1 MSRRASKSL
10 ILLMCCVL
18 LVTGC
23 KPIQPFFLFEDGDLS
38 HYKGVATEIEFPDD
52 YTPTLAE
59 VEGAL
64 PPLTLRNPETQQ
76 IWDLKLEEAV
86 QIALANSTVI
96 RTVNGNASPLAL
108 ISSPETAPTIYNPA
122 LAETDPIRG
131 VETALSAFDANFSSS
146 MFWEKN
152 DRAVNV
158 GGLGGLIF
166 APIFEQDLGT
176 FQAELSKVNATG
188 GTTTVRHNVNYEWN
202 NNPSR
207 AIPSDYNVNLE
218 AEWRQPLL
226 QGAGVEFNRI
236 AGPNAQPGFFF
247 SNGVMIARINT
258 DIALA
263 DFEANVRNLV
273 SSVEDAYWEL
283 YFQYRNLD
291 SVLAGRDS
299 ALQTWRK
306 VNALYTVGSKGG
318 EAENEAQARDQYYL
332 FRGLVEQA
340 LSQLYTSEAQL
351 RYVLGL
357 ATTDGRL
364 IRPAEEPTIAHVNF
378 NWWDVHTESMV
389 RSVELR
395 RQKFR
400 IKQRELEL
408 VAARNFLLPRLDA
421 VGRYRWTGLGD
432 ELIDPNGYGFN
443 PDSPTGDLPGS
454 NAWST
459 LTDGNFQEWQLGLQ
473 ASLPIG
479 FRRELS
485 AVRNAQLTLA
495 RDRAVL
501 QDLELAISHELSE
514 AIRQLDLAY
523 KLAET
528 NFNRRR
534 AAADEVRAVEVSFD
548 AGVATLDL
556 VLDAQRRLAE
566 AESDFFRAVVDYNL
580 AIKDIELRKG
590 SLLEYDGVYLAEGPW
605 PGKAYF
611 DARLRARER
620 DAGIF
625 LNYGYTRPR
634 VFSRGPYA
642 QITGHPQD
650 MPMDGTIEY
659 ENVPADAPQ
668 EIPTPAPT
676 PAPSG
681 APGEPIMYRGGT
693 PQAQL
698 QGPGP
703 AAGMAQSA
711 APASDFSWGRLGLD
725 AATSTGAPA
734 ANQSIQQVSHVESR
748 PVNGYE
754 ALPNSATTTANRSA
768 AEWSGPHN

>member
-1 MSRRASKSL
+1 MSQRASKSL
-10 ILLMCCVL
+10 ILLMCCIL

-52 YTPTLAE
+52 FTPTLAE

-86 QIALANSTVI
+86 QITLANSRVI
-96 RTVNGNASPLAL
+96 RTVNGNASPNAL
-108 ISSPETAPTIYNPA
+108 ISSPDVAPTVYNPA

-131 VETALSAFDANFSSS
+131 VETALSAFDANFTTSA
-146 MFWEKN
+146 FWEKN
-152 DRAVNV
+152 DRPVNV
-158 GGLGGLIF
+158 GGVAGLIF

-176 FQAELSKVNATG
+176 FQAQIQKVNATG
-188 GTTTVRHNVNYEWN
+188 GTTTIRHNVAYEWN

-207 AIPSDYNVNLE
+207 VIPSDYNVNIE
-218 AEWRQPLL
+218 AEWSQPLL

-247 SNGVMIARINT
+247 SNGVMVARINT

-273 SSVEDAYWEL
+273 SSVEDAYWQL

-306 VNALYTVGSKGG
+306 VSALYQVGSRGG
-318 EAENEAQARDQYYL
+318 EAENEAQARDQFYL

-340 LSQLYTSEAQL
+340 LSQLYTTEAQL
-351 RYVLGL
+351 RYVMGL

-364 IRPAEEPTIAHVNF
+364 IRPGEEPTIARVNF
-378 NWWDVHTESMV
+378 DWWDVHSESMV

-432 ELIDPNGYGFN
+432 ELIDPNGTGFN
-443 PDSPTGDLPGS
+443 PSSPTGDLVGS

-459 LTDGNFQEWQLGLQ
+459 LTSGNFQEWQLGFQ
-473 ASLPIG
+473 ASVPIG

-501 QDLELAISHELSE
+501 QDLELAISHDLSE
-514 AIRQLDLAY
+514 AIRQLDLSF

-528 NFNRRR
+528 NFNRRK

-580 AIKDIELRKG
+580 AIKNIELRKG
-590 SLLEYDGVYLAEGPW
+590 SLLEYDGVFLSEGPW

-634 VFSRGPYA
+634 VLSKGPYA
-642 QITGHPQD
+642 QISGHPGQ
-650 MPMDGTIEY
+650 MPVDGQIEY
-659 ENVPADAPQ
+659 EEIPADQPQ
-668 EIPTPAPT
+668 QVPTPA
-676 PAPSG
+676 G
-681 APGEPIMYRGGT
+681 APGEPIMYRGEV
-693 PQAQL
+693 PQAQ
-698 QGPGP
+698 Q
-703 AAGMAQSA
+703 AGGDPNLGAVGNPSQ
-711 APASDFSWGRLGLD
+711 SDFRWGTLGL
-725 AATSTGAPA
+725 AAQGASGAQPM
-734 ANQSIQQVSHVESR
+734 SEGVQQVSHIA
-748 PVNGYE
+748 PAPHPTNAHE
-754 ALPNSATTTANRSA
+754 ALPNQAAPSANRTA
-768 AEWSGPHN
+768 AEWSRPHNEHVVR

>member
-1 MSRRASKSL
+1 
-10 ILLMCCVL
+10 
-18 LVTGC
+18 
-23 KPIQPFFLFEDGDLS
+23 
-38 HYKGVATEIEFPDD
+38 
-52 YTPTLAE
+52 
-59 VEGAL
+59 
-64 PPLTLRNPETQQ
+64 
-76 IWDLKLEEAV
+76 
-86 QIALANSTVI
+86 
-96 RTVNGNASPLAL
+96 
-108 ISSPETAPTIYNPA
+108 
-122 LAETDPIRG
+122 
-131 VETALSAFDANFSSS
+131 
-146 MFWEKN
+146 
-152 DRAVNV
+152 
-158 GGLGGLIF
+158 
-166 APIFEQDLGT
+166 
-176 FQAELSKVNATG
+176 
-188 GTTTVRHNVNYEWN
+188 
-202 NNPSR
+202 
-207 AIPSDYNVNLE
+207 
-218 AEWRQPLL
+218 
-226 QGAGVEFNRI
+226 
-236 AGPNAQPGFFF
+236 
-247 SNGVMIARINT
+247 MIARINT

-273 SSVEDAYWEL
+273 SGVEDAYWQL

-306 VNALYTVGSKGG
+306 VSALYKVGARGG
-318 EAENEAQARDQYYL
+318 EAENEAQSRDQYFL
-332 FRGLVEQA
+332 FRGQVEQS
-340 LSQLYTSEAQL
+340 LSQLYTSEGQL

-364 IRPAEEPTIAHVNF
+364 IRPAEEPTIARINF
-378 NWWDVHTESMV
+378 DWWEVHTESMV

-432 ELIDPNGYGFN
+432 DLIDSNGTGFN
-443 PDSPTGDLPGS
+443 TSSPTGDLAGS

-459 LTDGNFQEWQLGLQ
+459 LTDGNFQEWQLGFQ
-473 ASLPIG
+473 ASMPLG

-501 QDLELAISHELSE
+501 QDLELAISHDLSE
-514 AIRQLDLAY
+514 AIRQLDLSY
-523 KLAET
+523 KLSET

-534 AAADEVRAVEVSFD
+534 AASDEVRAVEVSFD

-556 VLDAQRRLAE
+556 VLDAQRRLAQ

-580 AIKDIELRKG
+580 AIKNIELRKG

-642 QITGHPQD
+642 QITGHPSEVQ
-650 MPMDGTIEY
+650 MEGQIEY
-659 ENVPADAPQ
+659 EEVPSTNQLEPVPAPGGS
-668 EIPTPAPT
+668 
-676 PAPSG
+676 SG
-681 APGEPIMYRGGT
+681 GPIMYRGGT
-693 PQAQL
+693 PQAQQPVAEPYL
-698 QGPGP
+698 GAVETAGQREFSWGTLGLAGPEAVGQRPADEGVRQVSHIAPRQVNANESLPNTASAATHGP
-703 AAGMAQSA
+703 AAKWA
-711 APASDFSWGRLGLD
+711 R
-725 AATSTGAPA
+725 
-734 ANQSIQQVSHVESR
+734 
-748 PVNGYE
+748 
-754 ALPNSATTTANRSA
+754 
-768 AEWSGPHN
+768 PHN

>member
-1 MSRRASKSL
+1 
-10 ILLMCCVL
+10 MCCISL
-18 LVTGC
+18 ASGC

-52 YTPTLAE
+52 QTPSLAE

-64 PPLTLRNPETQQ
+64 PPLTLRNPETQK
-76 IWDLKLEEAV
+76 IWDLRLEEAV
-86 QIALANSTVI
+86 QIALANSKVV
-96 RTVNGNASPLAL
+96 RTVNGNATPVAL
-108 ISSPETAPTIYNPA
+108 ISSPDTAATVYNPA
-122 LAETDPIRG
+122 LSETDPIRG
-131 VETALSAFDANFSSS
+131 VETALSAFDANVSTS

-158 GGLGGLIF
+158 GGVAGLIF

-176 FQAELSKVNATG
+176 FQFQIQKVNATG
-188 GTTTVRHNVNYEWN
+188 GTTTLRHNVRYEWN

-207 AIPSDYNVNLE
+207 TIPSDYNVDIE

-273 SSVEDAYWEL
+273 NSVEEAYWQL
-283 YFQYRNLD
+283 YFQYRSLD

-306 VNALYTVGSKGG
+306 VDALYKVGARGG
-318 EAENEAQARDQYYL
+318 EAENEAQSRDQYYL
-332 FRGLVEQA
+332 FRGQVEQA
-340 LSQLYTSEAQL
+340 LSQLYTSESQL
-351 RYVLGL
+351 RYILGL

-378 NWWDVHTESMV
+378 DWWEVRTESMV

-400 IKQRELEL
+400 IKRRELEL

-432 ELIDPNGYGFN
+432 DLITSNGGHGFN
-443 PDSPTGDLPGS
+443 PSSPTGDLVGS
-454 NAWST
+454 NAYST
-459 LTDGNFQEWQLGLQ
+459 LTSGNFQEWQLGLQ
-473 ASLPIG
+473 ASMPLG

-501 QDLELAISHELSE
+501 QDLELAISHDLSE
-514 AIRQLDLAY
+514 SIRQLDLSY

-528 NFNRRR
+528 NFNRR
-534 AAADEVRAVEVSFD
+534 AAASDEVRAVEVSFD

-556 VLDAQRRLAE
+556 VLDAQRRLAQ

-580 AIKDIELRKG
+580 AIKNIELRKG

-605 PGKAYF
+605 PGKAYY

-625 LNYGYTRPR
+625 MNYGYTRPR
-634 VFSRGPYA
+634 VLSRGPYA
-642 QITGHPQD
+642 QITGHSSDVPVE
-650 MPMDGTIEY
+650 GEIEY
-659 ENVPADAPQ
+659 E
-668 EIPTPAPT
+668 EIPPAQGPQ
-676 PAPSG
+676 PIPSTG
-681 APGEPIMYRGGT
+681 GSPNEPIMYRGET
-693 PQAQL
+693 PQARKPVVEPYL
-698 QGPGP
+698 GAVPTPRPEEFRWGSLGLAGPGVPGQGPAEDGVQQVSYNGP
-703 AAGMAQSA
+703 KKQVNVHETSPHP
-711 APASDFSWGRLGLD
+711 APAS
-725 AATSTGAPA
+725 
-734 ANQSIQQVSHVESR
+734 
-748 PVNGYE
+748 VNGSP
-754 ALPNSATTTANRSA
+754 AKWAR
-768 AEWSGPHN
+768 PHH

>member
-10 ILLMCCVL
+10 ILLMCGVL
-18 LVTGC
+18 LATGC
-23 KPIQPFFLFEDGDLS
+23 RPIQPSFLFEDGDMS

-52 YTPTLAE
+52 ITPTLAE

-64 PPLTLRNPETQQ
+64 PPLTLRNPQTQQ
-76 IWDLKLEEAV
+76 IWDLRLEEAV
-86 QIALANSTVI
+86 QIAMSNSKVI
-96 RTVNGNASPLAL
+96 RTPNGNATPAAL
-108 ISSPETAPTIYNPA
+108 ISAPDSAATVYTPA
-122 LAETDPIRG
+122 LSETDPIRG
-131 VETALSAFDANFSSS
+131 VETALSAFDANLSTS

-158 GGLGGLIF
+158 GGAVGTLIF

-176 FQAELSKVNATG
+176 FQAQIQKVNATG
-188 GTTTVRHNVNYEWN
+188 GTTTLRHNVRYEWN
-202 NNPSR
+202 NNPTR
-207 AIPSDYNVNLE
+207 ALPSDYNVNIE

-247 SNGVMIARINT
+247 SNGVVIARINT

-273 SSVEDAYWEL
+273 SSVEDSYWQL

-306 VNALYTVGSKGG
+306 VNALYKVGARGG
-318 EAENEAQARDQYYL
+318 EAENEAQSRDQYFL
-332 FRGLVEQA
+332 FRGQVEQA
-340 LSQLYTSEAQL
+340 LSQLYSTESQL
-351 RYVLGL
+351 RYLMGI
-357 ATTDGRL
+357 AATDGRL

-378 NWWDVHTESMV
+378 SWWDVHTEAMV

-408 VAARNFLLPRLDA
+408 VAARNFLLPRLDV

-432 ELIDPNGYGFN
+432 TLIDPNGSGFN
-443 PDSPTGDLPGS
+443 TSSPSGDLVGS
-454 NAWST
+454 NAYST
-459 LTDGNFQEWQLGLQ
+459 LTSGNFQEWQMGFQ
-473 ASLPIG
+473 ASMPLG

-501 QDLELAISHELSE
+501 QDLELAISHDLSE
-514 AIRQLDLAY
+514 AIRQLDLSY

-556 VLDAQRRLAE
+556 VLDAQRRLAQ

-580 AIKDIELRKG
+580 AIKNIELRKG

-605 PGKAYF
+605 PGKAYS

-625 LNYGYTRPR
+625 MNYGYTRPR
-634 VFSRGPYA
+634 VLSRGPYT
-642 QITGHPQD
+642 QITGHPSGVPTEGQ
-650 MPMDGTIEY
+650 IEY
-659 ENVPADAPQ
+659 EELSPSDQPEPV
-668 EIPTPAPT
+668 PTPGG
-676 PAPSG
+676 SSS
-681 APGEPIMYRGGT
+681 EPIMYRGGV
-693 PQAQL
+693 PQARQPVVEPYL
-698 QGPGP
+698 G
-703 AAGMAQSA
+703 AVDSA
-711 APASDFSWGRLGLD
+711 PQREFSWGTLGLD
-725 AATSTGAPA
+725 GPGAVGQRPTDGGVR
-734 ANQSIQQVSHVESR
+734 QVSHIASR
-748 PVNGYE
+748 QANANETSPYQTPHPVNG
-754 ALPNSATTTANRSA
+754 PTAK
-768 AEWSGPHN
+768 